1 MANKRKMTTNEYVRS
16 LPPKDPKDIAVGI
29 LLKENRKNRELLD
42 TLKLE
47 SIQSIEN
54 AKKESDELMMAKVI
68 KYENEIAMLKKN
80 ISELEQQLLTAQN
93 DADANRAMANIPQY

>member
-1 MANKRKMTTNEYVRS
+1 MADKRKMTTNEYIRS

-29 LLKENRKNRELLD
+29 LLKENRKTRESID
-42 TLKLE
+42 ELKLKSVRLVE
-47 SIQSIEN
+47 E
-54 AKKESDELMMAKVI
+54 AKKEADELMMAKI
-68 KYENEIAMLKKN
+68 TKYENEIATLKKT

>member
-68 KYENEIAMLKKN
+68 KYENEITMLKKN